1 MKRKCALLLIL
12 AMTILLLAACGG
24 QGPQL
29 PEDPIAFEM
38 QEYVNP
44 ADPEDGYLALEYNG
58 RLYLPYGT
66 RGNSF
71 RRSDLGDCLGY
82 PVQEGQPQK
91 DVLICLLAADP
102 ETNFLVEYFP
112 SGFMQPPVFYRA
124 LDTAGKEIDTPE
136 YIESLDYSIWKSA
149 PAPELTSGGT
159 AHTEA
164 PSTEAP
170 PAEPTTAE
178 MPSPELTDTLD
189 DSYSLEDFAFRLRE
203 TTPRDLVEQGWVVTD
218 AILMRSMGADN
229 PYYQFAPEEKQKDPE
244 ATPELSEEGLLDPD
258 GMVQIYL
265 VQAGR
270 EDSSFNP
277 LRLGVVNTGEEAAPY
292 LDCPIFFFSI
302 NEVQFYEQ
310 AVEGFVEF
318 TGPAGIKLGMEK
330 DELRSLLGDPA
341 FEDGGDGMDGLFY
354 ISQQMEELVLLLD
367 AEGRLKAMFFQDLV
381 LYDPADYV
389 FHN

>member
-1 MKRKCALLLIL
+1 MKRMIAMLVCLALAIQLLS
-12 AMTILLLAACGG
+12 ACGG
-24 QGPQL
+24 PEPQL
-29 PEDPIAFEM
+29 PENPLVFAM
-38 QEYVNP
+38 QNYVNP
-44 ADPEDGYLALEYNG
+44 SDPEDGYLALEYNG

-102 ETNFLVEYFP
+102 ETNFLVEYSP

-124 LDTAGKEIDTPE
+124 LDTAGKEIEIPGCID
-136 YIESLDYSIWKSA
+136 SLDYAIWEAA
-149 PAPELTSGGT
+149 PAPEHTSGET
-159 AHTEA
+159 ASTEA
-164 PSTEAP
+164 PSTEAL
-170 PAEPTTAE
+170 PAEHPTTEASAPV
-178 MPSPELTDTLD
+178 PSDTLD
-189 DSYSLEDFAFRLRE
+189 DSCSLEAYAFRLHE
-203 TTPRDLVEQGWVVTD
+203 ITPRELVEQGWVETD
-218 AILMRSMGADN
+218 AILMRSMGEDN
-229 PYYQFAPEEKQKDPE
+229 PYYQFAPEEKRKDPE
-244 ATPELSEEGLLDPD
+244 ATPELSEAGLLDPD

-310 AVEGFVEF
+310 ADEGFVDF
-318 TGPAGIKLGMEK
+318 TGPAGIKMGMEK
-330 DELRSLLGDPA
+330 DELVSLLGEPV
-341 FEDGGDGMDGLFY
+341 FEDGGDGMDGLLY

-367 AEGRLKAMFFQDLV
+367 AEGRLKAMFYQDLV